1 MSFDSKYQSNFQDV
15 LFDAY
20 RSYEPTKI
28 VHYLVRLVKSI
39 NRALARL
46 YVKDEELELAKARLL
61 LYHMCRLSLKEGL
74 ELLGIEALTR
84 I

>member
-1 MSFDSKYQSNFQDV
+1 KC
-15 LFDAY
+15 
-20 RSYEPTKI
+20 
-28 VHYLVRLVKSI
+28 I
-39 NRALARL
+39 NRALATL

>member
-1 MSFDSKYQSNFQDV
+1 MITEVVAFGEEKKKRKEEQ
-15 LFDAY
+15 L
-20 RSYEPTKI
+20 RKC
-28 VHYLVRLVKSI
+28 I
-39 NRALARL
+39 NRALATL

>member
-1 MSFDSKYQSNFQDV
+1 MK
-15 LFDAY
+15 
-20 RSYEPTKI
+20 
-28 VHYLVRLVKSI
+28 RLELIISLSRQCT
-39 NRALARL
+39 NRALATL
-46 YVKDEELELAKARLL
+46 YVKDEARELAKVNTISFSFCSGKISSCLQARLL

>member
-1 MSFDSKYQSNFQDV
+1 
-15 LFDAY
+15 
-20 RSYEPTKI
+20 
-28 VHYLVRLVKSI
+28 KSI
-39 NRALARL
+39 NRALAKL
-46 YVKDEELELAKARLL
+46 YVQNEEVELAKARLL